1 MGSYTFGGTLYALM
15 IEIAVLF
22 FLRYWR
28 RPAMSPGVLM
38 EQLWEI
44 LLMPPEICNSLLLS

>member
-1 MGSYTFGGTLYALM
+1 LYALM

-28 RPAMSPGVLM
+28 RPVMSPGVLM

-44 LLMPPEICNSLLLS
+44 SLMPPEICNSLLLS